1 MKHEPRPAIDM
12 EKQLGWGG
20 VSGDLQG
27 GANSVSQ
34 FDGVSYMAP
43 AAGSVALWGE
53 GSEKGQWPLLAL
65 MPDTSVP
72 PCVPLVPFK
81 LLPQCWSSEGV
92 SLSKSICGFFK
103 GNCLGLQNF
112 LPLTQSPLVLT
123 ARSCGDLPSWHWG
136 AWFGSGTPCS

>member
-43 AAGSVALWGE
+43 AAGSVALWFYWGWVQKRDNGLPLCVGE
-53 GSEKGQWPLLAL
+53 DCSPAL
-65 MPDTSVP
+65 TLMTDTSLSL
-72 PCVPLVPFK
+72 CMPLVPFK
-81 LLPQCWSSEGV
+81 LLS
-92 SLSKSICGFFK
+92 
-103 GNCLGLQNF
+103 
-112 LPLTQSPLVLT
+112 
-123 ARSCGDLPSWHWG
+123 
-136 AWFGSGTPCS
+136 

>member
-43 AAGSVALWGE
+43 AAGSVALWG
-53 GSEKGQWPLLAL
+53 
-65 MPDTSVP
+65 
-72 PCVPLVPFK
+72 
-81 LLPQCWSSEGV
+81 
-92 SLSKSICGFFK
+92 
-103 GNCLGLQNF
+103 
-112 LPLTQSPLVLT
+112 
-123 ARSCGDLPSWHWG
+123 
-136 AWFGSGTPCS
+136 

>member
-92 SLSKSICGFFK
+92 SLG
-103 GNCLGLQNF
+103 
-112 LPLTQSPLVLT
+112 
-123 ARSCGDLPSWHWG
+123 R
-136 AWFGSGTPCS
+136 